1 MSKEELLTYDE
12 WDYKDVI
19 KDIKLSTIFITSLQ
33 NIIQDMIYSEDRI
46 ETVGNT
52 FKKFDKIKDN
62 HNNGEADAMKD
73 VELDNWEKQIYALF
87 SILQVLK
94 AKAYEQKLN
103 KPTKTTATMKDIKE
117 ISKLMMEG
125 SDKVQEKLEELASKT
140 TLA

>member
-19 KDIKLSTIFITSLQ
+19 KDIKLSTIFIISLQ

-46 ETVGNT
+46 ETVGDT

-62 HNNGEADAMKD
+62 HNNGESDVMKD
-73 VELDNWEKQIYALF
+73 IELDNWEKQIYALF